1 MALMSRTGW
10 LLDLR
15 EGLTP
20 YEYAWVL
27 QRRLVAA
34 RQQGTLADGLMLLEH
49 EPVFTIGR
57 SARTDH
63 LLVPREVLR
72 AHGFGVYD
80 IERGGSVTYHGPG
93 QLVGYPILDLRAYNE
108 DVVRYMRSLED
119 TILRTLA
126 EFGLAA
132 QRVRGYPGAW
142 IGEQKIAAVGV
153 AVKRKVTMHG
163 FALNVDPTLADFAYI
178 NPCGIGRPVT
188 SMAQALGRAITVD
201 EVRSSYVRHF
211 TEVFELAVE
220 PVSREHLEH
229 VLAAVSTTPSAQT
242 ARDAIATDQG
252 VPHVTTPA

>member
-1 MALMSRTGW
+1 MSRTGW

-15 EGLTP
+15 EGLTL
-20 YEYAWVL
+20 YEDAWTL
-27 QRRLVAA
+27 QKRLVAA
-34 RQQGTLADGLMLLEH
+34 RQQGVLADGLILLEH
-49 EPVFTIGR
+49 EPVFTVGR
-57 SARTDH
+57 STRTDH
-63 LLVPREVLR
+63 LLVPREVLG
-72 AHGFGVYD
+72 AHGFRVYD

-108 DVVRYMRSLED
+108 DVVKFMRSLEE

-126 EFGLAA
+126 EFGLTT

-163 FALNVDPTLADFAYI
+163 FALNVDPTLADFAFI
-178 NPCGIGRPVT
+178 NPCGIGRSVT
-188 SMAQALGRAITVD
+188 SMAQVLGRAITVA

-211 TEVFELAVE
+211 TEVFDLAVE

-229 VLAAVSTTPSAQT
+229 VLATVAPPPSSPP
-242 ARDAIATDQG
+242 ARDAITMDHGAS
-252 VPHVTTPA
+252 HVTTPV